1 MMKSM
6 TNSDPVPC
14 SPQSVGS
21 ICPCLHAFRLTAS
34 IVLLLVVS
42 VLGAGGGVRQPGERD
57 GGHEEEAQ
65 DHRPQDAH
73 PTDHGTSSEDSVYCI
88 NRLVCVL
95 FKGM

>member
-1 MMKSM
+1 MRVGPCTISLLSSTPVFNTFMSSCRS
-6 TNSDPVPC
+6 TNR
-14 SPQSVGS
+14 
-21 ICPCLHAFRLTAS
+21 LHAVLL
-34 IVLLLVVS
+34 LLLVVS
-42 VLGAGGGVRQPGERD
+42 VLGAGGGVRQSGERD

-65 DHRPQDAH
+65 DHRTQDAH